1 MRSGAL
7 RQVAVELDG
16 YRWHRDR
23 LPAGCSTA
31 DARFACASCGW
42 LPVRYSAA
50 QIFDTPL
57 AVVADVASVLA
68 DRRS

>member
-1 MRSGAL
+1 
-7 RQVAVELDG
+7 VAVELDG
-16 YRWHRDR
+16 YRWHRTGYRQDADR
-23 LPAGCSTA
+23 RREVRL
-31 DARFACASCGW
+31 RQLGW

-68 DRRS
+68 ARRS